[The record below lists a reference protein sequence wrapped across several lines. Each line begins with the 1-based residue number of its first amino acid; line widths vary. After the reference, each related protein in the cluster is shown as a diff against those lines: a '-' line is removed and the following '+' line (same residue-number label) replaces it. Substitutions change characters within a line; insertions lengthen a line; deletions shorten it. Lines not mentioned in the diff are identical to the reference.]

1 MCAEAPQRV
10 SALLFRVVQL
20 GAQQGAQA
28 GRAGAFAAGL
38 LAQVGHGD
46 LFVSHVL
53 LLDRQLNV
61 AGLAIHIDHHGR
73 DFVAFLEHVAG
84 IFHAV
89 AGDFRSAQVTHDVF
103 AEVDFSAT
111 GVHGLDLAGHRLA
124 LVVHRHEGR
133 EWVAVEL
140 LDAQRDAFAVH
151 VHGQH
156 DGFHFLALLV
166 VTNCGFA
173 SFVPRQVRQVNQA
186 VDAGSQAHE
195 HAEVGDRLDRTL
207 HAVAALRVLCEF
219 LPWVGLALL
228 HAQADTALVFVDFE
242 DHDFDFVAQRNQ
254 LGGSDVL
261 VGPVHF
267 RHVHQAFDAGFE
279 FDERAVVGNV
289 RDLAEQAGALGVG
302 ARNAHPGVVA
312 HLLEAQGHA
321 VLLGVELEDLGGDFL
336 TGRDHFRGVTHAAP
350 CHVGDVQQAVDAAQ
364 VHERTVFGDVLDHAL
379 DDGAFFQG
387 FHQLGAFFAHRG
399 FHHGAAAQH
408 HVVAL
413 AVELDDL
420 EFHGLVFVRRQILD
434 RTRIDQRA
442 GQEGTD
448 AVDQHGQAAL
458 DLAAGGAGDEFAG
471 FQGLFQAHP
480 RSQALGGVTR
490 QDGVAVAVFDGA
502 NGHRHEVTHLD
513 FDFALVVLELF
524 QRHVGFGLEAS
535 VDHDEVVFH
544 AHDFGGDDFAWAHFS
559 ALQGFFKKGGKR
571 FRHVFPCHKQ
581 VYGDTIAAVSK
592 AACGGLLCGG
602 RPQVG

>member
-28 GRAGAFAAGL
+28 GRAGAFAARL
-38 LAQVGHGD
+38 LAQVGHGA

-53 LLDRQLNV
+53 LLDRQLDV
-61 AGLAIHIDHHGR
+61 AGLAIHVDHHGR

-89 AGDFRSAQVTHDVF
+89 AGDFRSTQVTDDVV
-103 AEVDFSAT
+103 AQIDFGAT

-124 LVVHRHEGR
+124 LVVHGHEGGER
-133 EWVAVEL
+133 VAVEL
-140 LDAQRDAFAVH
+140 LDAQGDALTVH

-156 DGFHFLALLV
+156 DGFDFLALLV
-166 VTNCGFA
+166 VAHGGFA
-173 SFVPRQVRQVNQA
+173 GFIPGQVGQVHQA
-186 VDAGSQAHE
+186 VDAGSQTHE
-195 HAEVGDRLDRTL
+195 HAEVGDRLDRAL
-207 HAVAALRVLCEF
+207 DAVAALGVLREF
-219 LPWVGLALL
+219 LPGVGLALL
-228 HAQADTALVFVDFE
+228 HAQADAALVFVDFQ

-267 RHVHQAFDAGFE
+267 GNVHQAFDAGFE

-289 RDLAEQAGALGVG
+289 RDLAEQAGALGI
-302 ARNAHPGVVA
+302 ATRNAHPGVIT
-312 HLLEAQGHA
+312 HLLEAQRDT

-336 TGRDHFRGVTHAAP
+336 AGLNDFARVADTAP
-350 CHVGDVQQAVDAAQ
+350 CHVGDMQQAVDATQ
-364 VHERTVFGDVLDHAL
+364 IHERTVFGDVLDHAL

-387 FHQLGAFFAHRG
+387 FHQLGALFAHRG
-399 FHHGAAAQH
+399 FDHGAAAQH

-413 AVELDDL
+413 AVKLDDL

-442 GQEGTD
+442 GQECAD

-480 RSQALGGVTR
+480 RSQALSGVTR
-490 QDGVAVAVFDGA
+490 QDGVAVTVFDGA
-502 NGHRHEVTHLD
+502 DGHRYEVTHLD
-513 FDFALVVLELF
+513 FDFALVVLEFF
-524 QRHVGFGLEAS
+524 QRHVGFGLEAG

-544 AHDFGGDDFAWAHFS
+544 AHDFGGDDFARAHFG

-592 AACGGLLCGG
+592 AARGGLQCGG
-602 RPQVG
+602 